1 MIQKWLKQRK
11 KRSSSEMGR
20 SKESKLTEQETE
32 NNNMNIVK
40 TSKIALR
47 ALNRNKMRSF
57 LTALGII
64 IGVGAVI
71 AMVSIG
77 QGARMEV
84 EERFE
89 SMGTNLLTVRPG
101 SRSYRG
107 RSGGG
112 GTYTNLKEADA
123 LAILDNCDAVQY
135 VSPSVNGRAQIV
147 YQNKNWNTSI
157 YGVGENYP
165 EIRNWP
171 VEQGTFFSSSQVRSG
186 QKVAVL
192 GTEVSQNLF
201 EGADPIGQVIRINKN
216 PFRVLGVLESK
227 GESGGWMNRDD
238 MIAVPYTTA
247 QKRLLGIDNVQSID
261 VSAVSADRT
270 NEARAQIEELLR
282 IRHKLAPGA
291 EDDFNVRDMADI
303 AESAS
308 EATQI
313 LTILLGG
320 IASISL
326 LVGGIGIM
334 NIMLVSVTERIREI
348 GIRMSVGAKEK
359 DILLQFLTEA
369 IVLSVLGGFLGVV
382 LGVGSSR
389 LISHFAGMKTL
400 VSFGAIVLAFVFSG
414 SVGIFFG
421 FYPARK
427 ASKLDPI
434 EALRYE

>member
-1 MIQKWLKQRK
+1 
-11 KRSSSEMGR
+11 
-20 SKESKLTEQETE
+20 
-32 NNNMNIVK
+32 MNIARTVK
-40 TSKIALR
+40 VSLR
-47 ALNRNKMRSF
+47 ALSRNKMRSF

-77 QGARMEV
+77 QGARLEV
-84 EERFE
+84 EARFE
-89 SMGTNLLTVRPG
+89 SMGTNLLFVRPG
-101 SRSYRG
+101 SRSYMG
-107 RSGGG
+107 RHGGG
-112 GTYTNLKEADA
+112 GTYTNLTEADA
-123 LAILDNCDAVQY
+123 KAILENCDAVKSI
-135 VSPSVNGRAQIV
+135 SPNVNGRAQVI

-157 YGVGENYP
+157 YGVGEKYP
-165 EIRNWP
+165 EIRNWG
-171 VEQGTFFSSSQVRSG
+171 VETGSFFSESQVRSA

-192 GTEVSQNLF
+192 GSEVSQNLF
-201 EGADPIGQVIRINKN
+201 EGANPIGQIIRVNKI

-227 GESGGWMNRDD
+227 GESGGFFNRDD
-238 MIAVPYTTA
+238 MIAIPYTTA
-247 QKRLLGIDNVQSID
+247 QKRLLGVDHIQSID
-261 VSAVSADRT
+261 VSAASASRT
-270 NEARAQIEELLR
+270 GEAMRQIEEALR
-282 IRHKLAPGA
+282 IRHKIAPGA
-291 EDDFNVRDMADI
+291 EDDFNVRDMSDI

-348 GIRMSVGAKEK
+348 GIRMSVGAREK

-369 IVLSVLGGFLGVV
+369 IVLSVLGGILGIV
-382 LGVGSSR
+382 LGIGSSR
-389 LISHFAGMKTL
+389 LISHFANMKTL
-400 VSFGAIVLAFVFSG
+400 VSIGAIALAFLFSG
-414 SVGIFFG
+414 SVGVFFG